1 MSIKNIDSP
10 IEQRNSGKG
19 NPNAIL
25 HIGRPLNNRQ
35 KKLLE
40 RLPRF
45 DSVTIVRKKSVSMSD
60 LAAITAETGDEFAMF
75 TKGGERLIIRG
86 NSNSVNVDINRAKE
100 LSEQGYKWSGH
111 THPGIVADFATPSQ
125 GDKDILKLFK
135 QKTSVIYNSTGY
147 FRTFDKE

>member
-1 MSIKNIDSP
+1 
-10 IEQRNSGKG
+10 
-19 NPNAIL
+19 
-25 HIGRPLNNRQ
+25 
-35 KKLLE
+35 
-40 RLPRF
+40 
-45 DSVTIVRKKSVSMSD
+45 MSD

>member
-1 MSIKNIDSP
+1 MTAQS
-10 IEQRNSGKG
+10 
-19 NPNAIL
+19 
-25 HIGRPLNNRQ
+25 NNVTQQ

-40 RLPRF
+40 RLPKF
-45 DSVTIVRKKSVSMSD
+45 DSVTTVRKKSVSMSD

-135 QKTSVIYNSTGY
+135 QRTSVIYNSTGY